1 MTTTTNPPPKHLKNQ
16 HSTVSL
22 VLARRLDDRS
32 LANRYRIYLAAPK
45 RAELELPITD
55 PFLAG
60 LRSQP
65 VRDVCLLAGA
75 HRRLKQVD
83 GRNIGAVLRTLV
95 DRRELSTGSA
105 ETRLLALSRQPWTAA
120 ATTLRSILAQAESA
134 GTGVDW
140 HDLAWAAHNWKTA
153 RHAQDISRWARSFQ
167 PVSTEPSETKSDQPT
182 EQGK

>member
-1 MTTTTNPPPKHLKNQ
+1 MTTTTNLTPKISANH

-22 VLARRLDDRS
+22 VLLRRLDDRS

-65 VRDVCLLAGA
+65 VRDVCLLTGA

-83 GRNIGAVLRTLV
+83 GKNIGGVLRTLV
-95 DRRELSTGSA
+95 ARRELSADSA

-120 ATTLRSILAQAESA
+120 SATLRSILAQAESA

-140 HDLAWAAHNWKTA
+140 HDLAWAAHNWKTETHA
-153 RHAQDISRWARSFQ
+153 RDISRWARDFQ
-167 PVSTEPSETKSDQPT
+167 PAAGLPHRDVQAP
-182 EQGK
+182 